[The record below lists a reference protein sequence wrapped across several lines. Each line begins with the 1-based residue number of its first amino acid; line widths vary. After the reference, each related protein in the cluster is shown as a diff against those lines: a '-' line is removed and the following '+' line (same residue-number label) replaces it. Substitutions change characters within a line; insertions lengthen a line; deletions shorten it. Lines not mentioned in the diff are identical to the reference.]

1 MEQNTKPEIPTA
13 SEPPMR
19 WERLNFDL
27 QYLDQKDSRT
37 RAEIETNRDLE
48 KPIEQLLCDFHDMAE
63 LVIAKAS
70 KEERES
76 VSWYMIH
83 AQKRMVGMMAK
94 VAASNERMSVRVYW
108 LTVVAVLLGVV
119 QLVFGALQM
128 LIALCQS

>member
-1 MEQNTKPEIPTA
+1 
-13 SEPPMR
+13 MR

>member
-1 MEQNTKPEIPTA
+1 
-13 SEPPMR
+13 MR

-27 QYLDQKDSRT
+27 QYLDQKDCRT

-70 KEERES
+70 KEERGS

-94 VAASNERMSVRVYW
+94 VAASNERMSVRVIGSRLWLCYW
-108 LTVVAVLLGVV
+108 GVV

-128 LIALCQS
+128 LIAFCQS